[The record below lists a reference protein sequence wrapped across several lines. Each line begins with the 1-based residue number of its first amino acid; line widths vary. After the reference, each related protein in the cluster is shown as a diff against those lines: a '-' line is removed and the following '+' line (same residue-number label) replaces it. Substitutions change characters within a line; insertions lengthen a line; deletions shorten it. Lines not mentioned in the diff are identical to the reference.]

1 MSLSLYDT
9 SVPSYLQILGGVA
22 NVLAAGE
29 KYAAENG
36 LDLEE
41 LINFRLR
48 DDMAPFSFQVVS
60 VWHHSLGAIRGI
72 KAGEFAPPPAL
83 EALDYSKLQS
93 LVAEASEE
101 LQAESPDAINA
112 LADKNMVFKVG
123 GNEIPF
129 TNVNFIQSF
138 SLPNFYF
145 HATTTYDMLRM
156 HGVPLG
162 KMDYLGALRVGAP

>member
-29 KYAAENG
+29 KHAAENG
-36 LDLEE
+36 LDLDE
-41 LINFRLR
+41 LISFRLR
-48 DDMAPFSFQVVS
+48 DDMLPFSFQVVS
-60 VWHHSLGAIRGI
+60 VWHHSLGAINGI
-72 KAGEFAPPPAL
+72 KAGEFAPPPTV
-83 EALDYSKLQS
+83 EGVDYAKLRA
-93 LVAEASEE
+93 LVAEAIEG
-101 LQAESPDAINA
+101 LQAESQDEINA
-112 LADKNMVFKVG
+112 LEDKTMVFKVG
-123 GNEIPF
+123 GNDIPF

-138 SLPNFYF
+138 SLPNFHF

-162 KMDYLGALRVGAP
+162 KMDYLGALRVGTP